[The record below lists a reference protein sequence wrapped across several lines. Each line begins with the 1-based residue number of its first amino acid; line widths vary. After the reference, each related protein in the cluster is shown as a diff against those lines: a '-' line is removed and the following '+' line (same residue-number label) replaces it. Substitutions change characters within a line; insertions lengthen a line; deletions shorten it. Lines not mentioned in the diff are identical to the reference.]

1 MKKQTIR
8 KSVSLLL
15 LLTILLVNCGVFA
28 SSAYNPGEQI
38 EPNYVHIASYR
49 ADLSISGATADCQAH
64 LDAAHSTNLYIRMDL
79 QKQKTNGYETVKTW
93 SDSCTGTVLSMDKT
107 RLINVLE
114 TYRLKV
120 TFTAGNETVT
130 VYRY

>member
-8 KSVSLLL
+8 RSISLLL
-15 LLTILLVNCGVFA
+15 LLTILLVNCGVIA

-38 EPNYVHIASYR
+38 EPNYVHILTTNAS
-49 ADLSISGATADCQAH
+49 LTISGATATCRAS
-64 LDAAHSTNLYIRMDL
+64 LKATHSTGLSIRMDL
-79 QKQKTNGYETVKTW
+79 QKLKTNGYETVKTW
-93 SDSCTGTVLSMDKT
+93 SDSCTGTALSMEKT